1 MKIGIVGHGSIG
13 KRHAENADALG
24 HQVIVYD
31 PASRMD
37 VKFERDV
44 YETVDACVIATP
56 SPFHESG
63 IRACVERGVHMLVEK
78 PISVGVGHLPL
89 LIAEAAKKNL
99 VFMMGNNLR
108 FHPCVQQAKIWITQ
122 RELGDP
128 KWASFICAAETTKKT
143 YRGDG
148 VILNTG
154 AHEVDLAL
162 YLLGP
167 AKVICASA
175 ECIDGED
182 ILVDFVLKH
191 QNGARSSFHLDFET
205 PNEVREFWISGE
217 KNIGVSLP
225 TRAITLTGIDAKQA
239 PGSYDDDYRNE
250 MMGFIDRIEGRFAP
264 GATGED
270 GLAALKVLLDVRKK
284 AGLSQ

>member
-13 KRHAENADALG
+13 KRHAENAAALG
-24 HQVIVYD
+24 HDVIVYD
-31 PASRMD
+31 PAGRMD
-37 VKFERDV
+37 VRFEREV
-44 YETVDACVIATP
+44 YEQADAVVIATP

-63 IRACVERGVHMLVEK
+63 IRACIERGKHVFCEK
-78 PISVGVGHLPL
+78 PISIGIGHLPL
-89 LIAEAAKKNL
+89 LVTEAAKKGL

-122 RELGDP
+122 KEIGDP
-128 KWASFICAAETTKKT
+128 IWANFICSAEATKKA

-154 AHEVDLAL
+154 SHEVDLAL

-175 ECIDGED
+175 KYVDD
-182 ILVDFVLKH
+182 QDVLADFILQH
-191 QNGARSSFHLDFET
+191 QSGARSSFHIDFET

-225 TRAITLTGIDAKQA
+225 TRAITLTGLPARQA

-250 MMGFIDRIEGRFAP
+250 MMAFVERIEGRFAP
-264 GATGED
+264 GASGED
-270 GLAALKVLLDVRKK
+270 GLATLRVLLDVKKK
-284 AGLSQ
+284 AGIQ

>member
-1 MKIGIVGHGSIG
+1 MKIGIIGHGSIG
-13 KRHAENADALG
+13 KRHAENAAALG

-31 PASRMD
+31 PAGRMD
-37 VKFERDV
+37 VNFEREV
-44 YETVDACVIATP
+44 YEQCDACVIATP

-63 IRACVERGVHMLVEK
+63 IRACVERGVHVLCEK
-78 PISVGVGHLPL
+78 PISVGIGNLPV
-89 LIAEAAKKNL
+89 LIAEAAKKGL

-108 FHPCVQQAKIWITQ
+108 FHPCVQQTKIWIAQ
-122 RELGDP
+122 KEIGDP
-128 KWASFICAAETTKKT
+128 VWASFICAAETTKKA

-154 AHEVDLAL
+154 SHEVDLAL

-167 AKVICASA
+167 AKVVYASA
-175 ECIDGED
+175 KYVDD
-182 ILVDFVLKH
+182 QDVLADFVLQH
-191 QNGARSSFHLDFET
+191 QSGARSSFHLDFET
-205 PNEVREFWISGE
+205 PNEIREFWISGE

-225 TRAITLTGIDAKQA
+225 TRTISMTGIDAKQA
-239 PGSYDDDYRNE
+239 PGSYSDDYRNE

-270 GLAALKVLLDVRKK
+270 GLATLNVLLSVRKK
-284 AGLSQ
+284 AGLA

>member
-1 MKIGIVGHGSIG
+1 MKIGVVGYGSIG
-13 KRHAENADALG
+13 KRHAENAAALG
-24 HQVIVYD
+24 HEVIVYD

-44 YETVDACVIATP
+44 YDQVDACVIATP

-63 IRACVERGVHMLVEK
+63 IRACVDRGVHVLAEK
-78 PISVGVGHLPL
+78 PISTAIGHLPT
-89 LIAEAAKKNL
+89 LIAEAEKKSL

-108 FHPCVQQAKIWITQ
+108 FHPCVQQAKIWIAQ
-122 RELGDP
+122 REIGDP
-128 KWASFICAAETTKKT
+128 VWANFICAAETTKKT

-154 AHEVDLAL
+154 SHEVDLAL

-167 AKVICASA
+167 AKVVYASA
-175 ECIDGED
+175 KYVDD
-182 ILVDFVLKH
+182 QDVLADFVLQH
-191 QNGARSSFHLDFET
+191 QSGARSSFHIDFET

-225 TRAITLTGIDAKQA
+225 TRAVTLTGLPARQA

-264 GATGED
+264 GATGYD
-270 GLAALKVLLDVRKK
+270 GLETLKVLLDVRKK
-284 AGLSQ
+284 AGLS

>member
-1 MKIGIVGHGSIG
+1 MKIGIVGYGSIG
-13 KRHAENADALG
+13 KRHAENAAALG
-24 HQVIVYD
+24 HEIIVYD

-44 YETVDACVIATP
+44 YDQVDACVIATP
-56 SPFHESG
+56 SPLHESG
-63 IRACVERGVHMLVEK
+63 IRACIERGVHVLAEK
-78 PISVGVGHLPL
+78 PISIAVGHLPV
-89 LIAEAAKKNL
+89 LIAEADKKGL

-108 FHPCVQQAKIWITQ
+108 FHPCVQQAKIWIAQ
-122 RELGDP
+122 REIGDP
-128 KWASFICAAETTKKT
+128 AWASFICAAETTKKT

-154 AHEVDLAL
+154 SHEVDLAL

-167 AKVICASA
+167 AKVIYASA
-175 ECIDGED
+175 KYVDD
-182 ILVDFVLKH
+182 QDVLADFVLQH
-191 QNGARSSFHLDFET
+191 QSGARSSFHIDFET

-225 TRAITLTGIDAKQA
+225 TRAITLTGLPARQA

-270 GLAALKVLLDVRKK
+270 GLETLKVLLDVRKK
-284 AGLSQ
+284 AGLSA